1 MIPRILQLRSHWL
14 KSEKES
20 LRLVEAGITKEVMN
34 SAIAQFCLEI
44 IAKHGDP
51 APRLCN
57 KDPLTLKMGTY
68 VIELFPNVRNPS
80 KTTQSISSLWPKS
93 FAFNSDF
100 STTFSVS
107 FQAKFLFMVRDGR
120 ATVHSIISR
129 KVTITGFD
137 LTSYRQ
143 CMQKWNHAIEVMHD
157 QCKEIGKERCMMVSV
172 VWSGLVGQCS
182 VCFQSVQCNIPTF
195 CMRLQM
201 TATSETVTAERKN
214 SILKYPN
221 SCGSND

>member
-1 MIPRILQLRSHWL
+1 M
-14 KSEKES
+14 
-20 LRLVEAGITKEVMN
+20 
-34 SAIAQFCLEI
+34 
-44 IAKHGDP
+44 
-51 APRLCN
+51 
-57 KDPLTLKMGTY
+57 Y
-68 VIELFPNVRNPS
+68 VISLQ
-80 KTTQSISSLWPKS
+80 TTQSISSLWPKS

-195 CMRLQM
+195 QRSAWDCKWQRHQKPL
-201 TATSETVTAERKN
+201 RPKGK
-214 SILKYPN
+214 IPF
-221 SCGSND
+221 

>member
-1 MIPRILQLRSHWL
+1 M
-14 KSEKES
+14 
-20 LRLVEAGITKEVMN
+20 
-34 SAIAQFCLEI
+34 
-44 IAKHGDP
+44 
-51 APRLCN
+51 
-57 KDPLTLKMGTY
+57 Y
-68 VIELFPNVRNPS
+68 VTPQ
-80 KTTQSISSLWPKS
+80 TTQSIWSLWPKS
-93 FAFNSDF
+93 FVFNADS

-182 VCFQSVQCNIPTF
+182 FRLFSISAVQHSNVLHEIANDSDI
-195 CMRLQM
+195 RNRYG
-201 TATSETVTAERKN
+201 RKEKFHFKI
-214 SILKYPN
+214 SK
-221 SCGSND
+221 